1 LIESDASCGVYK
13 VPISINYSDYSG
25 NEYEKNYYATI
36 IVGAEPKLELSVES
50 SEILKVGDA
59 GNVVISVANMGLTD
73 VKFLNV
79 LVNNSENVKVLSPSN
94 IFYIGSLDSDDY
106 ETFEVKLWV
115 TGGRDLYLEIIAII
129 LILIFSYFVYR
140 RIRK

>member
-1 LIESDASCGVYK
+1 
-13 VPISINYSDYSG
+13 
-25 NEYEKNYYATI
+25 
-36 IVGAEPKLELSVES
+36 
-50 SEILKVGDA
+50 VGDA